1 MGGNLTALK
10 LLPPWPL
17 SPDKAAGPVIV
28 IGEVHHTVKAVI
40 VLAATVQ
47 VVGRDLVTADIAE
60 SRPSRAVN
68 VSLSIQQL
76 IADHLH
82 HSLH

>member
-1 MGGNLTALK
+1 M
-10 LLPPWPL
+10 
-17 SPDKAAGPVIV
+17 
-28 IGEVHHTVKAVI
+28 KAVL
-40 VLAATVQ
+40 VLAATVK